1 MKSIGFIPLRQGSK
15 GIPGKNKRK
24 MVGRPLFT
32 WVLGAALH
40 SDLDAVYVYTDDEW
54 IISFIEKE
62 YHYTQKIKVL
72 QRSATSATDTASTE
86 SAMLEFA
93 ASIDYDFDV
102 FCLLQATS
110 PFTTETD
117 INKSLSKL
125 RDGHDST
132 VSVVN
137 THRFIWNRDGKPLN
151 YDYTNR
157 PRRQDFEGVLVENG
171 AVYTCTKSVL
181 QNKQNRLGDNVGIVT
196 MPEESLQEID
206 SENDWLVVEQ
216 LLMARQQGLKKA
228 EKITH
233 LVLDVDGV
241 FTDGTITYTKDG
253 EHTKQ
258 FDMRDGMGL
267 EILRQFGV
275 TVMIMTSERSE
286 LVAKRMQ
293 KLQIEQ
299 VYLGVKDKYTLLTY
313 LANQQGFSLNN
324 VAYVGDDVNDLANIC
339 SVGWSLAPS
348 NAMKEVTNQADII
361 LPKPSGGGAIRSA
374 CEFIKQYNTRF

>member
-32 WVLGAALH
+32 WVLGEALH
-40 SDLDAVYVYTDDEW
+40 SDLDIVYVYTDDAW
-54 IISFIEKE
+54 IINFIEKE
-62 YHYTQKIKVL
+62 YYYTDKVKVL
-72 QRSATSATDTASTE
+72 QRSASSATDTASTE

-93 ASIDYDFDV
+93 ETINYDFDV

-110 PFTTETD
+110 PFTTATD
-117 INKSLSKL
+117 INTSLSKL

-132 VSVVN
+132 VSVVS
-137 THRFIWNRDGKPLN
+137 THRFTWNSDGTPQN
-151 YDYTNR
+151 YDYNHR
-157 PRRQDFEGVLVENG
+157 PRRQDFEGLLVENG
-171 AVYTCTKSVL
+171 AVYTCTKAVL
-181 QNKQNRLGDNVGIVT
+181 QHKQNRLGDKVGIVH

-216 LLMARQQGLKKA
+216 LLIARQQGLKKA

-267 EILRQFGV
+267 EILRQFGIN
-275 TVMIMTSERSE
+275 VMIMTSERSE

-299 VYLGVKDKYTLLTY
+299 VFLGVKDKYTLLTY
-313 LANQQGFSLNN
+313 LAKAQGFNLNN

-361 LPKPSGGGAIRSA
+361 LPKPSGDGAIRSA
-374 CEFIKQYNTRF
+374 CQFIKQYNKRF

>member
-137 THRFIWNRDGKPLN
+137 THRFIWDHDGKPLN
-151 YDYTNR
+151 YEHTNR
-157 PRRQDFEGVLVENG
+157 PRRQDFEGLLVENG
-171 AVYTCTKSVL
+171 AVYTCTKDVIKT
-181 QNKQNRLGDNVGIVT
+181 KQNRLGDNVGIVT

-299 VYLGVKDKYTLLTY
+299 VYLGVKDKYTLLTH
-313 LANQQGFSLNN
+313 LAKQQGFSLNN

>member
-32 WVLGAALH
+32 WVLGEALH

-110 PFTTETD
+110 PFTTATD
-117 INKSLSKL
+117 INASLSKL

-137 THRFIWNRDGKPLN
+137 THRFIWNHDGQPLN

-157 PRRQDFEGVLVENG
+157 PRRQDFEGLLVENG
-171 AVYTCTKSVL
+171 AVYTCTKDVL
-181 QNKQNRLGDNVGIVT
+181 QRKQNRLGDNVGIVT

-216 LLMARQQGLKKA
+216 LLIARQQGLKKA

-275 TVMIMTSERSE
+275 TVMIMTSECSE

-299 VYLGVKDKYTLLTY
+299 VYLGVKDKYTLLTH

>member
-32 WVLGAALH
+32 WVLGEALH
-40 SDLDAVYVYTDDEW
+40 SDLDIVYVYTDDAW
-54 IISFIEKE
+54 IINFIEKE
-62 YHYTQKIKVL
+62 YHYTDKVKVL
-72 QRSATSATDTASTE
+72 QRSASSATDTASTE

-110 PFTTETD
+110 PFTTAND
-117 INKSLSKL
+117 INTSLL
-125 RDGHDST
+125 QLNQGYDST

-137 THRFIWNRDGKPLN
+137 THRFTWNSDGTPQN
-151 YDYTNR
+151 YDYNHR
-157 PRRQDFEGVLVENG
+157 PRRQDFEGLLVENG
-171 AVYTCTKSVL
+171 AVYTCTKDVL
-181 QNKQNRLGDNVGIVT
+181 QRKQNRLGDNVGIVH
-196 MPEESLQEID
+196 MSEESLHEID

-216 LLMARQQGLKKA
+216 LLIARQKSLKKA

-267 EILRQFGV
+267 EILRQFGIN
-275 TVMIMTSERSE
+275 VMIMTSERSE

-299 VYLGVKDKYTLLTY
+299 VFLGVKDKYTLLTH
-313 LANQQGFSLNN
+313 LAKAQGFNLNN

-339 SVGWSLAPS
+339 SVGWSLVPS

-374 CEFIKQYNTRF
+374 CQFIKQYNKRF

>member
-1 MKSIGFIPLRQGSK
+1 MISIGFIPLRQGSK

-40 SDLDAVYVYTDDEW
+40 SDLDTVYVYTDDEW

-62 YHYTQKIKVL
+62 YHYTSKIKVL
-72 QRSATSATDTASTE
+72 KRSATSATDSASTE

-93 ASIDYDFDV
+93 ASIDYNFDV

-110 PFTTETD
+110 PFTTAKT
-117 INKSLSKL
+117 INDSLSLLKV
-125 RDGHDST
+125 GYDST

-137 THRFIWNRDGKPLN
+137 THRFIWDKAGNAIN
-151 YDYTNR
+151 YNPQQR
-157 PRRQDFEGVLVENG
+157 PRRQDFEGLLVENG
-171 AVYTCTKSVL
+171 AVYTCTKTVL
-181 QNKQNRLGDNVGIVT
+181 QNKQNRLGDKVGIVH
-196 MPEESLQEID
+196 MPEESLHEID

-241 FTDGTITYTKDG
+241 FTDGTITYSKDG

-267 EILRQFGV
+267 EILRQFGIN
-275 TVMIMTSERSE
+275 VMIMTSERSE

-299 VYLGVKDKYTLLTY
+299 VYLGVKDKYTLLTH

-348 NAMKEVTNQADII
+348 NAMREVTNQADII

-374 CEFIKQYNTRF
+374 CQFIKQYNTRF